1 MRKSDEER
9 CTHHMLD
16 TAIIGAGP
24 YGLSLAAFC
33 KKRGIPCRIFGRPM
47 DSWLGHMPKGMML
60 KSDGFASN
68 LYDPDR
74 ALTLKQFC
82 AEQNL
87 EYADTGIP
95 VRLDTFTSYGLA
107 FKNRM
112 ASDLEE
118 KLVVRIE
125 RLDKG
130 FRICLEDGETLKAR
144 RVVLAVGITHFESMP
159 SELEQLPSELASH
172 SFRHRDLERFRGRT
186 VVVIGGGSSATDLA
200 GLLKESG
207 AEVTLV
213 ARRTSLVFHT
223 NSMGKPRPLW
233 QRIRHPKSGLGPGMR
248 SRFYANRPNW
258 FRYLPER
265 TRLRIVRTHLGP
277 SGGWF
282 ARDKVIGKLPLLL
295 GCTVEQATARG
306 GQVHLVLRQGDGTVK
321 EVVAEHVIAATGYKV
336 NVERLKFLSSDIRG
350 QLKLVDG
357 APALSSHFESSVPG
371 LYFAGLTAASSFGP
385 LMRFA
390 FGARFAAE
398 RISGRLA
405 RSASR
410 ERVPVAEQRVVSIAK

>member
-1 MRKSDEER
+1 
-9 CTHHMLD
+9 MLD

-24 YGLSLAAFC
+24 YGLSLGAFC

-47 DSWLGHMPKGMML
+47 DSWLAHMPKGMML

-87 EYADTGIP
+87 QYADTGIP

-112 ASDLEE
+112 ASDVEE
-118 KLVVRIE
+118 KLVVGIE
-125 RLDKG
+125 RVKEA
-130 FRICLEDGETLKAR
+130 FSISLEDGETVRAR
-144 RVVLAVGITHFESMP
+144 RVVLAVGITHFENMP
-159 SELEQLPSELASH
+159 SELEQLPAELVSH
-172 SFRHRDLERFRGRT
+172 SFRHRDLEPFRGRKVI
-186 VVVIGGGSSATDLA
+186 VVGGGSSATDLA

-233 QRIRHPKSGLGPGMR
+233 QRIRHPKSGLGPGLR
-248 SRFYANRPNW
+248 SRFYANWPNW

-282 ARDKVIGKLPLLL
+282 ARDKVIGKVPLLL
-295 GCTVEQATARG
+295 GCTIERATARD
-306 GQVHLVLRQGDGTVK
+306 GQAHLVLRKGDGTVT
-321 EVVAEHVIAATGYKV
+321 EVAAEHVIAATGYKV
-336 NVERLKFLSSDIRG
+336 NVDRLKFLSSDIRAN
-350 QLKLVDG
+350 LKLVDG
-357 APALSSHFESSVPG
+357 SPALSSHFESSIPG
-371 LYFAGLTAASSFGP
+371 LYFAGLTAAHSFGP

-390 FGARFAAE
+390 FGARFNAE
-398 RISGRLA
+398 RISGCLA
-405 RSASR
+405 KSASR
-410 ERVPVAEQRVVSIAK
+410 EHVPMADQRVVSVAK